1 MIPGIQATKL
11 TTSAIKTNNATNTPV
26 LVAGICFGSLF
37 EYFFTSI
44 KCDYLLQYF
53 NINDCVGFLNDQH
66 K

>member
-44 KCDYLLQYF
+44 KCSSLLLYF
-53 NINDCVGFLNDQH
+53 DINDCVSFLTDLH
-66 K
+66 E